1 MKKVLFGIAQ
11 FLLFLLFVVVS
22 SSVAQFFLSI
32 WIHFHLR
39 WFISHPTPTTIRYFE
54 PMGLIYM
61 TAIYLVVLAIE
72 AMAKKLRTAGLWTT
86 VAYVLALIVGL
97 VEKFGWAT
105 HDLY

>member
-1 MKKVLFGIAQ
+1 MKTALSILGQFVLFV
-11 FLLFLLFVVVS
+11 LFVAIS
-22 SSVAQFFLSI
+22 SPITQFFLSI

-54 PMGLIYM
+54 PMGQIYM

-72 AMAKKLRTAGLWTT
+72 AMAKRLRTAGRWTT
-86 VAYVLALIVGL
+86 VAYALALIVGL
-97 VEKFGWAT
+97 VAKFGWGT